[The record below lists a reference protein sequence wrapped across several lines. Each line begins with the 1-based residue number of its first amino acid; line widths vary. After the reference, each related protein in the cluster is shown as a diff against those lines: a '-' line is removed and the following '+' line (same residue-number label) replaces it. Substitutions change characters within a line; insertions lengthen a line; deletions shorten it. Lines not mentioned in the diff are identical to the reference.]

1 MILLAAFLLLVAVGL
16 LATGIAQGSS
26 ALEWASFAASAAAAA
41 VLVVGELRRRRA
53 DRAAGTVP
61 PADVPS
67 VRSPQRAAPPAGPPT
82 DPAGSVVAVG
92 AVAAPSGGAGQG
104 STAIDPAPGGPDRP
118 VERSG
123 ARSEP
128 GPGAM
133 PAPEAQPASV
143 VQPAS
148 VAQPAPEVQPAP
160 GADPAP
166 ERATRSWPDPDPVVE
181 PVVEPAHAARHSAPE
196 GGQPAAPAGVPVAVA
211 APDGEPPTEEVEF
224 TDLLLIMDL
233 RDEVLVVDEHPHYHL
248 AGCPHV
254 TGVETFPMPM
264 DEARTDGFTPCGVC
278 APDRHIA
285 ERERAR
291 RAS

>member
-53 DRAAGTVP
+53 GRADGTVA
-61 PADVPS
+61 PADEAS
-67 VRSPQRAAPPAGPPT
+67 VRSPQRAAAPPAGPPT
-82 DPAGSVVAVG
+82 DPAGSAPVG
-92 AVAAPSGGAGQG
+92 AVTAP
-104 STAIDPAPGGPDRP
+104 
-118 VERSG
+118 RSG
-123 ARSEP
+123 SGPGSAAVDATPEVPARSSGRAGSPHAGEP
-128 GPGAM
+128 EPAAARVPVPVAERAPEWAPE
-133 PAPEAQPASV
+133 PAPEPAHG
-143 VQPAS
+143 
-148 VAQPAPEVQPAP
+148 PETA
-160 GADPAP
+160 G
-166 ERATRSWPDPDPVVE
+166 E
-181 PVVEPAHAARHSAPE
+181 PVHASRHSAPE
-196 GGQPAAPAGVPVAVA
+196 GGQLVVPAGVPATA
-211 APDGEPPTEEVEF
+211 AAADDEPPTEEVEF

-248 AGCPHV
+248 AGCRHLA
-254 TGVETFPMPM
+254 GAETFPMPM